1 MPITAQELGSRLRA
15 ARESCNL
22 TQDDVAKHLGV
33 SRSTVAQIELGNRA
47 VSSIELDRL
56 AFFFGRDIRD
66 FVSESFEEEDALA
79 ALFRAEPQIASQEDV
94 AASLRAC
101 VALGREITNLEK
113 ILGLDRELSA
123 AVSYQVP
130 VPRSRWE
137 AIQQGERAGD
147 QERRRLGLGSAPAPS
162 LEELLET
169 QAVRTGVVDLPDGV
183 SGLTVNNRSAGI
195 FIVANRRHAPVRRRF
210 SFAHEYA
217 HVLFDRRL
225 LGTVSRVEDRDE
237 MIEVRANAFAAAFL
251 MPEEGVRRFI
261 DLLGKGKPSRSSAQV
276 FDEDGSVQAE
286 SRAEPGTQEI
296 QVYDLVHL
304 AHHYGVSRLAALF
317 RLRNLRLVSQPEFDQ
332 LKAAEEAGRGRE
344 LASLMSLPDLA
355 DREDKNGFRHR
366 VLALALEGFRRDQI
380 TLSKLY
386 ELAALLSMTRKEVD
400 QLLDQAPVSIA
411 ECKFAADS
419 RGRV

>member
-1 MPITAQELGSRLRA
+1 VSITAKELGARLRA
-15 ARESCNL
+15 ARESCAL

-33 SRSTVAQIELGNRA
+33 SRSTIAQIELGNRA

-79 ALFRAEPQIASQEDV
+79 ALFRAEPKIATQEHV

-113 ILGLDRELSA
+113 LLDLDRDLSA

-130 VPRSRWE
+130 APRSRWE

-147 QERRRLGLGSAPAPS
+147 QERRRLGLGFAPVPN
-162 LEELLET
+162 LEELFET
-169 QAVRTGVVDLPDGV
+169 QAVRTGVVDLPDDV
-183 SGLTVNNRSAGI
+183 SGLTVNNRRADV
-195 FIVANRRHAPVRRRF
+195 FIVANRLHAPVRRRF

-217 HVLFDRRL
+217 HVLFDRQF

-251 MPEEGVRRFI
+251 MPEEGVRRFV
-261 DLLGKGKPSRSSAQV
+261 DLLGKGKPSRASAQV
-276 FDEDGSVQAE
+276 FDEDGSVHAE
-286 SRAEPGTQEI
+286 SRTEPGTQEI

-317 RLRNLRLVSQPEFDQ
+317 RLWNLRLVSQPEFER
-332 LKAAEEAGRGRE
+332 LKAAEDAGRGRE
-344 LASLMSLPDLA
+344 LANLLSLPDLA
-355 DREDKNGFRHR
+355 DRDDKNGFRHR
-366 VLALALEGFRRDQI
+366 VLSLAMEAFRRDQI
-380 TLSKLY
+380 TISKLY
-386 ELAALLSMTRKEVD
+386 ELASLLSMNRKEVD
-400 QLLDQAPVSIA
+400 QLLDQAGLLDSGP
-411 ECKFAADS
+411 AD
-419 RGRV
+419 VLIPDY